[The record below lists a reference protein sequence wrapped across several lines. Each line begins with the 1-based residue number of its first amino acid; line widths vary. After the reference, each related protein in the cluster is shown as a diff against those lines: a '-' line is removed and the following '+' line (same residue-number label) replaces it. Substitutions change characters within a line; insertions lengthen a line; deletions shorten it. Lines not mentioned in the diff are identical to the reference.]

1 MTNPFILV
9 VEDNPDHL
17 ELAVE
22 TFRDVGV
29 TVPIEVARDGV
40 EALDFLFA
48 RGAHSGRSKEHQPAF
63 VMLDIKLPKLSGI
76 DVLRQMRDN
85 PLTAVVP
92 VVMLTSSTERSD
104 LQTCYEAGAN
114 SFVHKS
120 FDFALYAK
128 KLDCL
133 QNYWLQ
139 VNEPLQS
146 ASCIAPLGA

>member
-1 MTNPFILV
+1 MAKPFILV

-48 RGAHSGRSKEHQPAF
+48 RGAYASRCSDHQPAF
-63 VMLDIKLPKLSGI
+63 VMLDIKLPRLSGI
-76 DVLRQMRDN
+76 DVLRQMRSN

-92 VVMLTSSTERSD
+92 VIMLTSSTERSD
-104 LQTCYEAGAN
+104 VQTCYEAGAN

-120 FDFALYAK
+120 FDFALYTE
-128 KLDCL
+128 KLQCL
-133 QNYWLQ
+133 QAYWLG
-139 VNEPLQS
+139 VNEFIEPDS
-146 ASCIAPLGA
+146 KFAPLTG

>member
-1 MTNPFILV
+1 MANPFILV
-9 VEDNPDHL
+9 VEDNPDHF

-48 RGAHSGRSKEHQPAF
+48 RGAYAGRPTDHQPAF

-85 PLTAVVP
+85 PLTAIVP
-92 VVMLTSSTERSD
+92 VIMLTSSTERSD
-104 LQTCYEAGAN
+104 VQTCYEAGAN

-120 FDFALYAK
+120 FDFALYTE
-128 KLDCL
+128 KLRCL
-133 QNYWLQ
+133 QAYWLG
-139 VNEPLQS
+139 VNEFIEPDS
-146 ASCIAPLGA
+146 MFAPSTG

>member
-1 MTNPFILV
+1 MAKPFILV

-48 RGAHSGRSKEHQPAF
+48 RGAYASRSSDHQPAF
-63 VMLDIKLPKLSGI
+63 VMLDIKLPRLSGI
-76 DVLRQMRDN
+76 DVLRQMRSN

-92 VVMLTSSTERSD
+92 VIMLTSSTERSD
-104 LQTCYEAGAN
+104 VQTCYEAGAN

-120 FDFALYAK
+120 FDFALYTE
-128 KLDCL
+128 KLQCL
-133 QNYWLQ
+133 QAYWLG
-139 VNEPLQS
+139 VNEFIEPDS
-146 ASCIAPLGA
+146 MFASLTG

>member
-1 MTNPFILV
+1 MAKPFILV

-29 TVPIEVARDGV
+29 TVLIEVARDGV

-48 RGAHSGRSKEHQPAF
+48 RSAHAGRCAEQQPAF
-63 VMLDIKLPKLSGI
+63 VMLDIKLPRLSGI
-76 DVLRQMRDN
+76 DVLRQMRSN

-92 VVMLTSSTERSD
+92 VIMLTSSTERSD
-104 LQTCYEAGAN
+104 VQTCYEAGAN

-120 FDFALYAK
+120 FDFALYTK
-128 KLDCL
+128 KLQCL
-133 QNYWLQ
+133 QAYWLG
-139 VNEPLQS
+139 VNEF
-146 ASCIAPLGA
+146 IAPDSMFASLTG

>member
-1 MTNPFILV
+1 MANPFILV

-22 TFRDVGV
+22 TFRNVGV
-29 TVPIEVARDGV
+29 MVPIEVARDGV

-48 RGAHSGRSKEHQPAF
+48 RGAHAGRPMDHQPAF

-85 PLTAVVP
+85 PLTAIVP
-92 VVMLTSSTERSD
+92 VIMLTSSTEQSD
-104 LQTCYEAGAN
+104 MQACYEAGAN

-120 FDFALYAK
+120 FDFALYTE
-128 KLDCL
+128 KLQCL
-133 QNYWLQ
+133 QAYWLD
-139 VNEPLQS
+139 VNQGIESDSMFSPL
-146 ASCIAPLGA
+146 IG

>member
-1 MTNPFILV
+1 MANPFILV

-48 RGAHSGRSKEHQPAF
+48 RGAHVGRPTDHQPAF
-63 VMLDIKLPKLSGI
+63 VMLDIKLPRLSGI

-85 PLTAVVP
+85 PLTAIVP
-92 VVMLTSSTERSD
+92 VIMLTSSTERSD
-104 LQTCYEAGAN
+104 MQTCYEAGAN

-120 FDFALYAK
+120 FDFALYTE
-128 KLDCL
+128 KLQCL
-133 QNYWLQ
+133 QAYWLD
-139 VNEPLQS
+139 VNQGIETDSMFVPL
-146 ASCIAPLGA
+146 IG